1 MFLDGGFYLDF
12 GRNCKGCRINVFFI
26 VALGSL
32 IVMFC
37 AFQLDRVF
45 PIENNFGIVPFVIH
59 KVEVL
64 NHPPNSTHFPTESVT
79 PKYYHV
85 TSHLW

>member
-1 MFLDGGFYLDF
+1 MRVLGYIL
-12 GRNCKGCRINVFFI
+12 FFI
-26 VALGSL
+26 VALGAL
-32 IVMFC
+32 IVMCC
-37 AFQLDRVF
+37 AFRLDRVF
-45 PIENNFGIVPFVIH
+45 PIQNNFGIVPCIVH

-64 NHPPNSTHFPTESVT
+64 NHALNSTHFPTESVT